1 MSTVFCM
8 QDPNTYGT
16 PDTEE
21 QAIWE
26 DKVYELFDV
35 HNATYIGNNKT
46 RVYHKKDCYCKHQIL
61 PQNLEPINHNGEDKN
76 GRKYT
81 PCGHCLVTEQTI
93 KDWINKVEKTR
104 QEKLEVKP

>member
-46 RVYHKKDCYCKHQIL
+46 KVYHTQDCYCKHQIL
-61 PQNLEPINHNGEDKN
+61 PQNLEPINNKGETKK
-76 GRKYT
+76 GEQYR
-81 PCGHCLVTEQTI
+81 PCGHCLAKEFNL
-93 KDWINKVEKTR
+93 KDWIDQSESDR
-104 QEKLEVKP
+104 QERLEVKP